1 VKNGPEVYL
10 EWEKKVEWI
19 FECHNYPK
27 PKKIKLAFIDYIIVW
42 WDQLVTNYIRNYER
56 QVDS

>member
-19 FECHNYPK
+19 FECHNYLE